1 MPKLPRPGRGEVW
14 LAELGPT
21 KGREQSGTRP
31 ILILSQDIFNSGPSG
46 LVMMAPLTTVQRDLP
61 LHVEITPPEGGLKR
75 KSYVMC
81 ENLRSITRE
90 RLSGRLGSVGF
101 STMAEVENRL
111 RVLLQL

>member
-1 MPKLPRPGRGEVW
+1 MLKLLRPRRGEVW

-21 KGREQSGTRP
+21 KVREQSGTGP
-31 ILILSQDIFNSGPSG
+31 VLILSQDIFNAGPSG
-46 LVMMAPLTTVQRDLP
+46 LVMMAPLTTVAWDLP

-75 KSYVMC
+75 ESYVMC

-90 RLSGRLGSVGF
+90 RISRRLGSVSF
-101 STMAEVENRL
+101 HTMMEVENRL

>member
-1 MPKLPRPGRGEVW
+1 MNKLPRPARGEVW

-21 KGREQSGTRP
+21 RGREQSGTRP
-31 ILILSQDIFNSGPSG
+31 VLILSQDIFNAGPSG

-61 LHVEITPPEGGLKR
+61 LHVEIGPPEGGLKR
-75 KSYVMC
+75 KSYVVC

-90 RLSGRLGSVGF
+90 RLSRRLGSVGF
-101 STMAEVENRL
+101 HTMAEVENRL